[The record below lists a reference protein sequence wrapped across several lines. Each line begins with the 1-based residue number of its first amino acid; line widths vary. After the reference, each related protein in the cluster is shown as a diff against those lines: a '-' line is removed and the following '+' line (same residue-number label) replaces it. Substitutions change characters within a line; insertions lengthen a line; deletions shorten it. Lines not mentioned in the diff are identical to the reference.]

1 MLEINNSLKIYPYH
15 LPLREPLRLK
25 QGLYTAREGLIL
37 SDQND
42 AYGEV
47 APFPGL
53 SQENLQDCLNALTQ
67 PHQTVLPPAL
77 AWGLYMLNNPLMPLA
92 EPPEWP
98 VNALLS
104 GDNTP
109 QLLASAEALAQDG
122 YHILKLKVGLGP
134 LSEDILRVNTLS
146 QMNLKLRL
154 DANRSWDLKTAQM
167 FVSQLSDAALEQI
180 DYLEEPLAEPKLYPK
195 FKQRCLLKIALDE
208 TLAQNLEPK
217 LLQTPDVFVLKPML
231 LGPQRL
237 LELIKQAAGR
247 QIVFSSVFESGLGL
261 RYLALLSQR
270 TPGAAA
276 SGLDT
281 WRYLADD
288 LWEPNFI
295 IKKGR
300 LNFSDN
306 LFTQPLLLRLKWVR
320 QTA

>member
-1 MLEINNSLKIYPYH
+1 MSKKNNRLKTYQYH

-37 SDQND
+37 NDQNGS
-42 AYGEV
+42 YGEV

-53 SQENLQDCLNALTQ
+53 SQENLEDCLKALAQ
-67 PHQTVLPPAL
+67 PHQAILPPAL

-92 EPPEWP
+92 EPLEWP

-104 GDNTP
+104 GDHTH
-109 QLLASAEALAQDG
+109 QLLESAEALAQDG
-122 YHILKLKVGLGP
+122 YRILKLKVGLGP
-134 LSEDILRVNTLS
+134 LSEDIFRVNSLS
-146 QMNLKLRL
+146 KMKLKLRL
-154 DANRSWDLKTAQM
+154 DANRSWDLNTAQE
-167 FVSQLSDAALEQI
+167 FVSQLSESALQQI
-180 DYLEEPLAEPKLYPK
+180 DYLEEPLANPKLYLR
-195 FKQRCLLKIALDE
+195 FRQTCFLRIALDE
-208 TLAQNLEPK
+208 TLAQNLAPE
-217 LLQTPDVFVLKPML
+217 LLKIPDVFVLKPML

-247 QIVFSSVFESGLGL
+247 QLVFSSVFESGLGL

-270 TPGAAA
+270 TPGAVAA
-276 SGLDT
+276 GLDT